1 MAQRAAGL
9 LVGPGDPAVT
19 NRAVPVLSKSSTLA
33 MRLLGGC
40 SWLRGAACRTGLGVS
55 MSVRY

>member
-40 SWLRGAACRTGLGVS
+40 SWLREQPAALASASR
-55 MSVRY
+55 